1 MNARKIFMFITTLIL
16 IISVFVGTVNALN
29 SKPAPA
35 TVSTLENVRDFDFSS
50 EADADSAVNYAIDGG
65 LLYSGNFSGWQQI
78 ALPEGVIAGAVA
90 ADSQNNDIIYLGA
103 ANEMALYRSTNGGSE
118 WIRLELDAETVG
130 GVTDIAV
137 DHFQHLIYVG
147 TDNAGVF
154 RLRDVGSSVILGGHL
169 LLDEPVLEVA
179 ADSTGA
185 GLAFARTEWNL
196 YRAEN
201 FGLSW
206 VTVENLSSTP
216 TAVEIANTEPATV
229 YVGTTDRGL
238 LKSQDGGFSW
248 ERSNEGLGVNPG
260 TRLHIDSLAIDPTQP
275 EVLYVAASYL
285 FGSTTVHASP
295 SSVAMTTDGA
305 QEWALLENDALNNA
319 SVAELMPLAGETGA
333 VYALTN
339 QSRSPL
345 ALGSAPAP
353 VDNTDMTDMVAAEQ
367 TTSVRTIVAWIIASL
382 AALALLF
389 SASIDMIGRHRG
401 RLEALVPSFVR
412 NSGK

>member
-1 MNARKIFMFITTLIL
+1 MSARKIFMFITTIVLIT
-16 IISVFVGTVNALN
+16 SVFVGTVNALN

-35 TVSTLENVRDFDFSS
+35 SVSHLENVRDYAPASTD
-50 EADADSAVNYAIDGG
+50 DATSAVNFAIDGG
-65 LLYSGNFSGWQQI
+65 LLFKGNPSGWQQVQ
-78 ALPEGVIAGAVA
+78 LPEGVIAGAVA
-90 ADSQNNDIIYLGA
+90 ADSQNSQIIYVGA
-103 ANEMALYRSTNGGSE
+103 ANEMALYRSVDGGDKWE
-118 WIRLELDAETVG
+118 QMVLDAETVG

-137 DHFQHLIYVG
+137 DNFQHLVYVG

-154 RLRDVGSSVILGGHL
+154 RLRDVGSSMILGGHL

-185 GLAFARTEWNL
+185 GLAFARTEWHL
-196 YRAEN
+196 YQAEN

-216 TAVEIANTEPATV
+216 TAVEIANTAPATV

-238 LKSQDGGFSW
+238 LKSVDGGFNW
-248 ERSNEGLGVNPG
+248 ERANDGLGVNPG
-260 TRLHIDSLAIDPTQP
+260 TRLHIDSLAIDPAQP

-285 FGSTTVHASP
+285 FGSTTAHNSP
-295 SSVAMTTDGA
+295 SAVAMTTDGA
-305 QEWALLENDALNNA
+305 QKWAALANEALNGA
-319 SVAELMPLAGETGA
+319 TVAALMPVTGEAGA

-353 VDNTDMTDMVAAEQ
+353 VVTEAEPAVAAA
-367 TTSVRTIVAWIIASL
+367 SSASNLSTIIAWIIASL

-389 SASIDMIGRHRG
+389 AASVDMIGRHRAQW
-401 RLEALVPSFVR
+401 EALVPSFVR
-412 NSGK
+412 NSAK

>member
-1 MNARKIFMFITTLIL
+1 MSARKIFMLITTLVL
-16 IISVFVGTVNALN
+16 ITSVFVGTVNALN
-29 SKPAPA
+29 SKPAPVA
-35 TVSTLENVRDFDFSS
+35 AAHLENVRDYAAASTTNVDN
-50 EADADSAVNYAIDGG
+50 AVNYAIDGG
-65 LLYSGNFSGWQQI
+65 QLLKGNARGWQQI
-78 ALPEGVIAGAVA
+78 QLPEGVIASAVA
-90 ADSQNNDIIYLGA
+90 ADSQNSQIIYVGA
-103 ANEMALYRSTNGGSE
+103 ANEMALYRSVDGGNQ
-118 WIRLELDAETVG
+118 WQQMVLDAETVG

-137 DHFQHLIYVG
+137 DNFQHLVYVG

-154 RLRDVGSSVILGGHL
+154 RLRDVGSSMILGGHL

-185 GLAFARTEWNL
+185 GLALVRTEWHL

-216 TAVEIANTEPATV
+216 TAVAIANTTPATI

-238 LKSQDGGFSW
+238 LKSVDSGFTW
-248 ERSNEGLGVNPG
+248 ERANDGLGVNPG
-260 TRLHIDSLAIDPTQP
+260 TRLHIDSLALDPAQP
-275 EVLYVAASYL
+275 EVLYVATSYL
-285 FGSTTVHASP
+285 FGSTTVHNSP
-295 SSVAMTTDGA
+295 STVAVTADGA
-305 QEWALLENDALNNA
+305 QQWTALDGNVLNGA
-319 SVAELMPLAGETGA
+319 SVAALMPVTGETGA

-353 VDNTDMTDMVAAEQ
+353 VLAETEPAVAAA
-367 TTSVRTIVAWIIASL
+367 SPASNISTIIAWIVASL

-389 SASIDMIGRHRG
+389 AASVDMIGRRRG
-401 RLEALVPSFVR
+401 QWETLAPSFVR
-412 NSGK
+412 NAVK